1 MASRS
6 LRNRLGESTNIWPG
20 FVDVLATLLIVIIFI
35 LMIFTVSQIYLSDA
49 ISGRDKALQELKIQI
64 SELSIIIQS
73 EINDKEKALEK
84 LSGTESLLSGVQKDL
99 QQQELIT
106 EGLQTDLAKKST
118 EIFIQEQNIIALS
131 SQITELLS
139 ELRIVAKAL
148 EVYEG
153 LDNAIL
159 DTEGLGERINKAL
172 AARID
177 QLNKTNIK
185 LDESNKKLAASEN
198 NLSARIDQLNKINI
212 KLDESNKKLAASENN
227 LSVKINELSLLN
239 EELASNKKILENKIA
254 ELKIK
259 NDNLLAI
266 NESLGIEDGG
276 LAEQLNAIKSKNQ
289 ELVKLNEDLT
299 NSQKQTQETLDL
311 LEKTNLN
318 LALRDGELQNQI
330 NQYQETLAL
339 LEKTNLNLALRDG
352 ELQNQ
357 INQYQE
363 TLALLEKTNLNLA
376 LRDEELQN
384 QINQYQALMSDLLEI
399 NDSLGLEDATLKE
412 QLDAIRNK
420 NQELA
425 RLNQN
430 LINRDNTIYDLR
442 GKIIELNNVLSISDE
457 KRMEQE
463 LEIALLKRNIE
474 NIEDVRIQEN
484 EISINQLE
492 KMKIQS
498 SQTFE
503 QISILSNEIENL
515 KNEIIT
521 LNMALEASEK
531 EAVSKN
537 LEIEILG
544 KRLNKALTSKIFEL
558 QKYRSEFFGKLQ
570 NLLGD
575 RDDIK
580 VVGDRF
586 IFESELLFDSASANL
601 QENGKEKLKEIA
613 MTLMETTKQIPT
625 NINWI
630 IQVEGHTDKRPIS
643 TALFPS
649 NWELST
655 ARANSVL
662 KLLLEIGFAPKRL
675 AAAGYGE
682 FYPISE
688 GDTKDDY
695 QQNRRI
701 ELKLTSR

>member
-35 LMIFTVSQIYLSDA
+35 LMVFTVSQIYLSDA
-49 ISGRDKALQELKIQI
+49 ISGRDKALQELRIQI
-64 SELSIIIQS
+64 SELSKILQS
-73 EINDKEKALEK
+73 EIGEKEEALER
-84 LSGTESLLSGVQKDL
+84 LSGTELLLSGVQKDL

-118 EIFIQEQNIIALS
+118 EIFIQEQNIIGLS

-177 QLNKTNIK
+177 QLNKT
-185 LDESNKKLAASEN
+185 
-198 NLSARIDQLNKINI
+198 NI

-299 NSQKQTQETLDL
+299 NSQKQTQETLD
-311 LEKTNLN
+311 
-318 LALRDGELQNQI
+318 
-330 NQYQETLAL
+330 
-339 LEKTNLNLALRDG
+339 
-352 ELQNQ
+352 
-357 INQYQE
+357 
-363 TLALLEKTNLNLA
+363 LLEKTNLNLA

>member
-20 FVDVLATLLIVIIFI
+20 FVDVLATLLIVIIFV
-35 LMIFTVSQIYLSDA
+35 LMVFTVSQIYLSDA
-49 ISGRDKALQELKIQI
+49 ISGRDKALQELRLQI
-64 SELSIIIQS
+64 TELSKLLQS
-73 EINDKEKALEK
+73 EVTEKKEVLKS
-84 LSGTESLLSGVQKDL
+84 LSDTESQLSGVKKDL
-99 QQQELIT
+99 QQQQLLSE
-106 EGLQTDLAKKST
+106 ELQTDVAKKSS
-118 EIFIQEQNIIALS
+118 EIFVQEQNIIALS
-131 SQITELLS
+131 DQISQLLS

-153 LDNAIL
+153 IDNAIL
-159 DTEGLGERINKAL
+159 NTDGLGEKINKAL
-172 AARID
+172 ATRID
-177 QLNKTNIK
+177 QLKTLNSK
-185 LDESNKKLAASEN
+185 LDETNQKLSISETNLNKNINELNSVNEKLASNEKILEN
-198 NLSARIDQLNKINI
+198 
-212 KLDESNKKLAASENN
+212 
-227 LSVKINELSLLN
+227 KINELNSVN
-239 EELASNKKILENKIA
+239 EKLASNEKILENKIA

-276 LAEQLNAIKSKNQ
+276 IIEQLNAIKVKNQ
-289 ELVKLNEDLT
+289 KLEKLNQDLLI
-299 NSQKQTQETLDL
+299 SQQETKDTLSL
-311 LEKTNLN
+311 LEKTNLD
-318 LALRDGELQNQI
+318 LV
-330 NQYQETLAL
+330 
-339 LEKTNLNLALRDG
+339 
-352 ELQNQ
+352 
-357 INQYQE
+357 
-363 TLALLEKTNLNLA
+363 

-384 QINQYQALMSDLLEI
+384 QINQYQELTNDLLEI
-399 NDSLGLEDATLKE
+399 NDSLGLKDATLQE
-412 QLDAIRNK
+412 QLEAIRFK

-430 LINRDNTIYDLR
+430 LINKDNTIFDLR
-442 GKIIELNNVLSISDE
+442 GKIIELNNVLSISDD
-457 KRMEQE
+457 KRIEQE

-474 NIEDVRIQEN
+474 NVEDDRAKEN
-484 EISINQLE
+484 EISRIKVEQMQVE
-492 KMKIQS
+492 A

-515 KNEIIT
+515 KNEILI
-521 LNMALEASEK
+521 LNRALEASEI
-531 EAVSKN
+531 ETASKN

-544 KRLNKALTSKIFEL
+544 ERLNKALTSEIFEL

-570 NLLGD
+570 SLLGD

-601 QENGKEKLKEIA
+601 QENGKAKLKEIA
-613 MTLMETTKQIPT
+613 ITLMETTNEIPT
-625 NINWI
+625 GIDWI
-630 IQVEGHTDKRPIS
+630 IQVEGHTDKRPIN
-643 TALFPS
+643 TQQFPS

-675 AAAGYGE
+675 SAAGYGE
-682 FYPISE
+682 FYPISDGE
-688 GDTKDDY
+688 SKEDY

>member
-20 FVDVLATLLIVIIFI
+20 FVDVLATLLIVIIFV
-35 LMIFTVSQIYLSDA
+35 LMVFTVSQIYLSDA
-49 ISGRDKALQELKIQI
+49 ISGRDKALQELRLQI
-64 SELSIIIQS
+64 TELSKLLQS
-73 EINDKEKALEK
+73 EVTEKKEVLKS
-84 LSGTESLLSGVQKDL
+84 LSDTESQLSGVKKDL
-99 QQQELIT
+99 QQQQLLSE
-106 EGLQTDLAKKST
+106 ELQTDVAKKSS
-118 EIFIQEQNIIALS
+118 EIFVQEQNIIALS
-131 SQITELLS
+131 DQISQLLS

-153 LDNAIL
+153 IDNAIL
-159 DTEGLGERINKAL
+159 NTDGLGEKINKAL
-172 AARID
+172 ATRID
-177 QLNKTNIK
+177 QLKTLNSK
-185 LDESNKKLAASEN
+185 LDETNQKLSISETNLNKNINELNSVNEKLASNEKILEN
-198 NLSARIDQLNKINI
+198 
-212 KLDESNKKLAASENN
+212 
-227 LSVKINELSLLN
+227 KINELNSVN
-239 EELASNKKILENKIA
+239 EKLAFNEKILENKIA

-276 LAEQLNAIKSKNQ
+276 IIEQLNAIKVKNQ
-289 ELVKLNEDLT
+289 KLEKLNQDLLI
-299 NSQKQTQETLDL
+299 SQQETKDTLSL
-311 LEKTNLN
+311 LEKTNLD
-318 LALRDGELQNQI
+318 LV
-330 NQYQETLAL
+330 
-339 LEKTNLNLALRDG
+339 
-352 ELQNQ
+352 
-357 INQYQE
+357 
-363 TLALLEKTNLNLA
+363 

-384 QINQYQALMSDLLEI
+384 QINQYQELTNDLLEI
-399 NDSLGLEDATLKE
+399 NDSLGLKDATLQE
-412 QLDAIRNK
+412 QLEAIRFK

-430 LINRDNTIYDLR
+430 LINKDNTIFDLR
-442 GKIIELNNVLSISDE
+442 GKIIELNNVLSISDD
-457 KRMEQE
+457 KRIEQE

-474 NIEDVRIQEN
+474 NVEDDRAKEN
-484 EISINQLE
+484 EISRSKVEQMQVE
-492 KMKIQS
+492 A

-515 KNEIIT
+515 KNEILI
-521 LNMALEASEK
+521 LNRALEASEI
-531 EAVSKN
+531 ETASKN

-544 KRLNKALTSKIFEL
+544 ERLNKALTSEIFEL

-570 NLLGD
+570 SLLGD

-601 QENGKEKLKEIA
+601 QENGKAKLKEIA
-613 MTLMETTKQIPT
+613 ITLMETTNEIPT
-625 NINWI
+625 GIDWI
-630 IQVEGHTDKRPIS
+630 IQVEGHTDKRPIN
-643 TALFPS
+643 TQQFPS

-682 FYPISE
+682 FYPISDGE
-688 GDTKDDY
+688 SKEDY

>member
-73 EINDKEKALEK
+73 EISDKEKALEK

-198 NLSARIDQLNKINI
+198 NLS
-212 KLDESNKKLAASENN
+212 
-227 LSVKINELSLLN
+227 VKINELSLLN

-299 NSQKQTQETLDL
+299 NSQKQTQETLD
-311 LEKTNLN
+311 
-318 LALRDGELQNQI
+318 
-330 NQYQETLAL
+330 
-339 LEKTNLNLALRDG
+339 
-352 ELQNQ
+352 
-357 INQYQE
+357 
-363 TLALLEKTNLNLA
+363 LLEKTNLNLA

-570 NLLGD
+570 TLLGD

-630 IQVEGHTDKRPIS
+630 IQVEGHTDKIPIS

-682 FYPISE
+682 FFPISE
-688 GDTKDDY
+688 GDTKEDY